1 MEAGEQLW
9 MPVANA
15 LVRFVGVVQTVHR
28 TPGPPREVGGVGAGP
43 LPKVPNMTAI
53 VGITDGN
60 TVVIAGDSAG
70 VGGGVTQPRL
80 DAKVFTNG
88 SYVIGYTSSFRM
100 GQILR
105 YAFKAPVPPEREE
118 DLHAFM
124 CTNFINGVRE
134 GLKDGGWASKN
145 NDQEEGGSFL
155 VGVRGRLFE
164 IGHDYQ
170 VGELI
175 DGYTAVGCGA
185 EIALGALHAT
195 GNADLSLESRAI
207 AALEAAAHFSTGVR
221 APFTIVR
228 TAKDDG

>member
-1 MEAGEQLW
+1 
-9 MPVANA
+9 
-15 LVRFVGVVQTVHR
+15 
-28 TPGPPREVGGVGAGP
+28 
-43 LPKVPNMTAI
+43 MTAI

-70 VGGGVTQPRL
+70 VGGDVTQPRL
-80 DAKVFTNG
+80 DAKVFSNG
-88 SYVIGYTSSFRM
+88 PYVIGYTTSFRM

-105 YAFKAPVPPEREE
+105 YTFKAPALPDSE
-118 DLHAFM
+118 DGLHAFM
-124 CTNFINGVRE
+124 CTSFINGVRE

-170 VGELI
+170 VGEMA

-195 GNADLSLESRAI
+195 DNTDMTLQARAV
-207 AALEAAAHFSTGVR
+207 AALEAAAHFSTCVR
-221 APFTIVR
+221 PPFTIVD
-228 TAKDDG
+228 TAKHED

>member
-1 MEAGEQLW
+1 
-9 MPVANA
+9 
-15 LVRFVGVVQTVHR
+15 
-28 TPGPPREVGGVGAGP
+28 
-43 LPKVPNMTAI
+43 MTAI

-70 VGGGVTQPRL
+70 VAGNLTQLRL
-80 DAKVFTNG
+80 DAKVFING
-88 SYVIGYTSSFRM
+88 PYAIGYTTSFRM

-105 YAFKAPVPPEREE
+105 YTVKTPVPPEREE

-170 VGELI
+170 VGELV
-175 DGYTAVGCGA
+175 DGYTAVGCGE

-195 GNADLSLESRAI
+195 GNVGLSLESRAI
-207 AALEAAAHFSTGVR
+207 TALEAAAHFSTGVR
-221 APFTIVR
+221 PPFTIVQ
-228 TAKDDG
+228 TKNSGD

>member
-1 MEAGEQLW
+1 
-9 MPVANA
+9 
-15 LVRFVGVVQTVHR
+15 
-28 TPGPPREVGGVGAGP
+28 
-43 LPKVPNMTAI
+43 MTAI

-70 VGGGVTQPRL
+70 VAGSLTQPRI

-88 SYVIGYTSSFRM
+88 PYVIGYTSSFRM

-105 YAFKAPVPPEREE
+105 YAFKAPTPPDSEE

-124 CTNFINGVRE
+124 CTSFINSVRE

-164 IGHDYQ
+164 IGEDYQ
-170 VGELI
+170 VGELV

-195 GNADLSLESRAI
+195 GNTGMSPERRAI

-221 APFTIVR
+221 PPFTIID
-228 TAKDDG
+228 TAKHED

>member
-1 MEAGEQLW
+1 
-9 MPVANA
+9 
-15 LVRFVGVVQTVHR
+15 
-28 TPGPPREVGGVGAGP
+28 
-43 LPKVPNMTAI
+43 MTAI
-53 VGITDGN
+53 VGITDGR

-88 SYVIGYTSSFRM
+88 PYVIGYTSSFRM

-105 YAFKAPVPPEREE
+105 YAFKAPVPPEDDEG
-118 DLHAFM
+118 LHAFM
-124 CTNFINGVRE
+124 CTGFINSVRE

-145 NDQEEGGSFL
+145 NEQEEGGSFL

-164 IGHDYQ
+164 IGEDYQ
-170 VGELI
+170 VGELA
-175 DGYTAVGCGA
+175 DGYSAVGCAA

-195 GNADLSLESRAI
+195 GDTGMSLEARAT

-221 APFTIVR
+221 PPFTIVGTTR
-228 TAKDDG
+228 SETDGHPDSEDVPSP